1 MFYVFVYMWTDLVNF
16 TRERVCIGEKGFQ
29 WSSFLWQSL
38 VILCDCA
45 VARMLKS
52 SITDLFGPCGQ
63 LLYAFSMCVN
73 SLMNY

>member
-1 MFYVFVYMWTDLVNF
+1 MCFMCLYLWTDLVNF

-29 WSSFLWQSL
+29 RFSFLWQSL
-38 VILCDCA
+38 IILCNCA

-52 SITDLFGPCGQ
+52 SITDLFGPCVQ